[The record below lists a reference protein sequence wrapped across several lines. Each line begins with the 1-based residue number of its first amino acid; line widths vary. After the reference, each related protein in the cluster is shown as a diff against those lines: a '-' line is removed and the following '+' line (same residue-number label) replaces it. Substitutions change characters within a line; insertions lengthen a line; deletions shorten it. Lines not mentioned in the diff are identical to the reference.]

1 MIYSVKVEK
10 RNWKS
15 GDAQEVV
22 QPVPLL
28 VGSVGPAHRLGS
40 RQHLISCVFHPAES
54 GKASAQTMAVV

>member
-10 RNWKS
+10 RKRKS

-28 VGSVGPAHRLGS
+28 VGRVGPAHRLGP
-40 RQHLISCVFHPAES
+40 RQDLISYVFHPY
-54 GKASAQTMAVV
+54 